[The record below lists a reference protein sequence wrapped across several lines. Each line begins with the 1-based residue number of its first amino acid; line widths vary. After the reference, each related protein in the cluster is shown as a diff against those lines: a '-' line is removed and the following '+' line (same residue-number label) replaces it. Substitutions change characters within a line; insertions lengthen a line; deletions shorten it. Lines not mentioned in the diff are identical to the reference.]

1 MNWNIWKTTVK
12 ERAIIG
18 DTMLGVFA
26 DLERAEVFL
35 ETVLDE
41 HFLDREQKPI
51 AASDAD
57 WTRSMLH
64 IVNDIISDSILVFY
78 LTIGDDEDTQV
89 KNFIASLERAKLAM
103 QCEGAHSAAIAAGN
117 KLREDRRRG
126 FLDAMDKISDMED
139 ADAIAAIKL
148 LDDVTASKEASV

>member
-26 DLERAEVFL
+26 DLERAEVLL

-41 HFLDREQKPI
+41 HFPDRGQKPI

-57 WTRSMLH
+57 WTRSMLR
-64 IVNDIISDSILVFY
+64 IVNDIISDSILTFY
-78 LTIGDDEDTQV
+78 LTIGDTEDT
-89 KNFIASLERAKLAM
+89 RANNYIEAAETVKLAR
-103 QCEGAHSAAIAAGN
+103 QCEIAYYNAQ
-117 KLREDRRRG
+117 KKHP
-126 FLDAMDKISDMED
+126 DAMEKIADMDD

-148 LDDVTASKEASV
+148 LYAATANKETSV

>member
-26 DLERAEVFL
+26 DLERAEVLL

-57 WTRSMLH
+57 WTRSMLY
-64 IVNDIISDSILVFY
+64 IVHEI
-78 LTIGDDEDTQV
+78 IGDAVVAYHLTVGDTEDLRA
-89 KNFIASLERAKLAM
+89 KNYIASAETAKLAM
-103 QCEGAHSAAIAAGN
+103 QCESAHSGAVAAGN
-117 KLREDRRRG
+117 KLCEDRRRV
-126 FLDAMDKISDMED
+126 FIDAMDKISDMWD
-139 ADAIAAIKL
+139 AEAIAAIDGLVKNGG
-148 LDDVTASKEASV
+148 KNG